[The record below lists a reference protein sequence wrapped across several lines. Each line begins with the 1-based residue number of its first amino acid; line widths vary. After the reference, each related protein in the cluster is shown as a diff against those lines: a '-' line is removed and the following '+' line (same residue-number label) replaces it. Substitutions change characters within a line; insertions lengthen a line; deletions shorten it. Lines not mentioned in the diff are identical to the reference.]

1 MRRDVLLI
9 SMVLLLLLP
18 TILFDRKI
26 FASYDVCPY
35 SKPYGGI
42 YPAGTFVLKVFCV
55 DELCRMLRATCK
67 ALDACGIVYYLEGGS
82 LLGYVRHNKG
92 IIPFDDDIDLGVF
105 ASHESMAKLRRYL
118 PPGMA
123 LVWFRGWYKVISDRI
138 PLLDRLAISI
148 DMFQVEETADGNLR
162 YQNDLTRS
170 MWPKTYYS
178 TNLVMPVQR
187 DTFHGV
193 PNVSIPAR
201 PVALAKRLYGKDCM
215 EVAYVNQV
223 HGSMAYLATKFSL
236 QKKPS
241 KISLNHRL
249 ERVDGVPI
257 SVVGE
262 HHRHGK
268 RRPQITEVA

>member
-9 SMVLLLLLP
+9 SVLLLLALLP
-18 TILFDRKI
+18 TILFDRKS

-35 SKPYGGI
+35 SKTYGDV
-42 YPAGTFVLKVFCV
+42 YPEGTFVLKAFCV
-55 DELCRMLRATCK
+55 DELSRMLRVVRK
-67 ALDACGIVYYLEGGS
+67 ALDACDIVYYLEGGS
-82 LLGYVRHNKG
+82 VLGYVRHNKG
-92 IIPFDDDIDLGVF
+92 MIPFDDDIDLCVF
-105 ASHESMAKLRRYL
+105 ASDESMAKLRRYL
-118 PPGMA
+118 PRGMA

-148 DMFQVEETADGNLR
+148 DIFQVEETADGNLH
-162 YQNDLTRS
+162 YQNDLPRS
-170 MWPKTYYS
+170 MWPRSYPK
-178 TNLVMPVQR
+178 NLVFPVQR
-187 DTFHGV
+187 GMFVGV
-193 PNVSIPAR
+193 PNVTVPAR
-201 PVALAKRLYGKDCM
+201 PVALAKRLYGEDCM

-241 KISLNHRL
+241 KISLKHRL

-268 RRPQITEVA
+268 RRPQITEIA